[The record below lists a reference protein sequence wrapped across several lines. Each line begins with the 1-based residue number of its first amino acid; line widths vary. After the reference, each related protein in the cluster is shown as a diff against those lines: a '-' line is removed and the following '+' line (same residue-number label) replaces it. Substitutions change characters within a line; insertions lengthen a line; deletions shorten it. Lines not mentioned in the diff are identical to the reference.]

1 VIDEAAMANMLQAG
15 ELGGAGLDVFE
26 HEPTINPRLLKLAN
40 VVLLP
45 HMSSATV
52 EARIEMGEKVMIN
65 IRTFLD
71 GHKPPDRVIPSML

>member
-1 VIDEAAMANMLQAG
+1 
-15 ELGGAGLDVFE
+15 
-26 HEPTINPRLLKLAN
+26 
-40 VVLLP
+40 
-45 HMSSATV
+45 MSSATV